1 MINVYE
7 REIFMKLLFKQK
19 MFSWFDSY
27 TIYNE
32 NNDPVYEVQGKL
44 DWGHCLHIYD
54 QNENFIGCV
63 KEEVLTFLPKFAMYI
78 GEEYIGQIK
87 KELTFFKPTFT
98 IDCNDWSVEGEIFE
112 WDYQI
117 VNSQGEL
124 IANISKEIFNWT
136 DTYVI
141 DIVDSQ
147 DALHVLMVVL
157 AIDAEKCSRN

>member
-1 MINVYE
+1 
-7 REIFMKLLFKQK
+7 MKLLFKQK

-32 NNDPVYEVQGKL
+32 NNEPVYQIKGKL
-44 DWGHCLHIYD
+44 AWGHCLHIYD
-54 QNENFIGCV
+54 QNENFIGSV

-78 GEEYIGQIK
+78 GDEYIGEIK
-87 KELTFFKPTFT
+87 KEFTFFKPTFT
-98 IDCNDWSVEGEIFE
+98 IECNDWSVEGEIFE

-117 VNSQGEL
+117 IDRQGKL

-141 DIVDSQ
+141 DIVNPQ